1 MINKEQIQQTQ
12 NLEVKGKIGK
22 VNKTKV
28 PNKKVDIQNFQQKLI
43 VKQAHFS
50 SREKNTKIIK
60 GKRKRPLRESKGTVL
75 IMTLANC
82 RKITKL

>member
-22 VNKTKV
+22 GNKTKV

-43 VKQAHFS
+43 VHY
-50 SREKNTKIIK
+50 EKLSTFI
-60 GKRKRPLRESKGTVL
+60 
-75 IMTLANC
+75 
-82 RKITKL
+82 